1 MLQNEDVIF
10 VECANLNG
18 FTATWEYANLNGFQ
32 NEDEIN
38 MEFANL
44 EGFTLF

>member
-1 MLQNEDVIF
+1 MLQNEDMIF
-10 VECANLNG
+10 AEC
-18 FTATWEYANLNGFQ
+18 ANLNGFQ

-38 MEFANL
+38 MGFASL